1 MFIQD
6 LKLIKSSESR
16 PRVCSPRT
24 QSREPAHKS
33 EKEKLMWPYTSKFN
47 PHAKNHSH
55 RAADTRRYLEV
66 QTFTPVPYQS
76 HLGVFNFHTARH
88 SPPPPTLWVKLF
100 FDISIMLSKA
110 AVPRSAV
117 LWSSP
122 VREFCVLPPGSR
134 VSRQERGSCCTSHRW
149 ACNGRSSNWYQ
160 LKLTIISHQTPPWLQ
175 TGGLPAGSQNH
186 NWSYFLFFCFLVGYS
201 LFSWVEDEKRW
212 NHELLHMFLLTN
224 KRQLS

>member
-16 PRVCSPRT
+16 PRVWSPQT

-117 LWSSP
+117 LWISP
-122 VREFCVLPPGSR
+122 VQEFCVLLYVP
-134 VSRQERGSCCTSHRW
+134 HW
-149 ACNGRSSNWYQ
+149 ACSERLTDISWTNNHQSSNTTMAADWKTSCWFSKSE
-160 LKLTIISHQTPPWLQ
+160 LILVLV
-175 TGGLPAGSQNH
+175 
-186 NWSYFLFFCFLVGYS
+186 FLVS
-201 LFSWVEDEKRW
+201 
-212 NHELLHMFLLTN
+212 
-224 KRQLS
+224 

>member
-16 PRVCSPRT
+16 PRVSSPQT
-24 QSREPAHKS
+24 QSREPDHKS

-88 SPPPPTLWVKLF
+88 SPLPLTLWVKLF
-100 FDISIMLSKA
+100 FDISITLSKA
-110 AVPRSAV
+110 AVPCSAV
-117 LWSSP
+117 LWNSP
-122 VREFCVLPPGSR
+122 AAFPR
-134 VSRQERGSCCTSHRW
+134 
-149 ACNGRSSNWYQ
+149 
-160 LKLTIISHQTPPWLQ
+160 KLQGQCMIFIIDCSFS
-175 TGGLPAGSQNH
+175 TG
-186 NWSYFLFFCFLVGYS
+186 
-201 LFSWVEDEKRW
+201 
-212 NHELLHMFLLTN
+212 
-224 KRQLS
+224 